1 MATISDLCSVRDSI
15 VSRYLGKATGANVVG
30 VGIGDKYVAGLKTG
44 YQCVR
49 VYVSRKP
56 GLNDLAARDLIPA
69 RIGNV
74 DTDVIDVGIE
84 FTPNGGRRRKPDTPA
99 DTCKPARGEPGSS
112 IGLPAEATRH
122 LGRLV
127 SGTLGAILE
136 GENGK
141 RYVIGCNHVLSVN
154 GLVKKDEAKIV
165 TPAPQDREQGEEEEV
180 IAKAPLVVPLRS
192 YKPNLVDCAAA
203 ETSLP
208 VNTRFC
214 RNGKKFDL
222 EGLRPPV
229 GGLRVFKLG
238 KGSGLT
244 YGTIV
249 DISADILVDYS
260 FGGFHFTSQVL
271 IQGDNDRDFASDGD
285 SGAIVLADVEKP
297 YAVAM
302 VFAPAGKYTAAC
314 PMEEVKKSLLALMR
328 DDPAQSPKPVPPAE
342 RFDLVPRSDRQPRG
356 KAV

>member
-1 MATISDLCSVRDSI
+1 MATMSELCSVRDSI

-84 FTPNGGRRRKPDTPA
+84 FTPNGGRRRKPDTA
-99 DTCKPARGEPGSS
+99 AETCKPARGEPGSS
-112 IGLPAEATRH
+112 IGLQAKATRH
-122 LGRLV
+122 LGRVV
-127 SGTLGAILE
+127 SGTLGAILQ

-165 TPAPQDREQGEEEEV
+165 TPAPHHREQDEEEV
-180 IAKAPLVVPLRS
+180 IAEAPVAVPLRPD
-192 YKPNLVDCAAA
+192 KPNFVDCAAA

-208 VNTRFC
+208 VNTRFS

-222 EGLRPPV
+222 TDLRPPV
-229 GGLRVFKLG
+229 VGLRVFKLG

-314 PMEEVKKSLLALMR
+314 PIEEVKKSLLALMR
-328 DDPAQSPKPVPPAE
+328 GDPARSPEPVPPAE
-342 RFDLVPRSDRQPRG
+342 PFDLIPQTGNRQPRG